1 MKGNRT
7 NHPPR
12 EGVKLKP
19 SKGGRTKRH
28 NFAMTPEAFTK
39 MQADAKVRGI
49 SLNDWLDEKIK
60 SDIV

>member
-12 EGVKLKP
+12 SSIAIKP

-28 NFAMTPEAFTK
+28 TFAMTPETWQK
-39 MQADAKVRGI
+39 LQAIVERDSV
-49 SLNDWLDEKIK
+49 SLNDWLTAQIEK
-60 SDIV
+60 S